1 MSTSSHRALLALLA
15 VALVSN
21 GLGCGGSSSTGRPS
35 TDSTAASHPI
45 SAGKTGTHYL
55 NDGDHEPINDEDQ
68 DNNTADTDND
78 YREDHLKTENNSYH
92 DEDDSYIV
100 NYGHPANPADRQ
112 AITTLVRRYY
122 AAAVADDGAA
132 ACSMLTPTFVKAI
145 PGDYGRYPGP
155 PYLRGKTC
163 ATVMTKMM
171 RHSQAQASNDFAV
184 TAVRSHENVAYALIG
199 STVLPASFLQLERVG
214 GSWRVS
220 SLLGSALP

>member
-1 MSTSSHRALLALLA
+1 MRANAQKVLLMLPATM
-15 VALVSN
+15 LVSN
-21 GLGCGGSSSTGRPS
+21 GLGCGSSSPTGRPS
-35 TDSTAASHPI
+35 TDSTATSHPTP
-45 SAGKTGTHYL
+45 AGKTGTHYL
-55 NDGDHEPINDEDQ
+55 NDGDHEPSSDEDQ

-122 AAAVADDGAA
+122 AAAVADDGAE

-145 PGDYGRYPGP
+145 PGDYGRPPGP

-163 ATVMTKMM
+163 ATVMSKMM
-171 RHSQAQASNDFAV
+171 RHSQAQLSNDFAV
-184 TAVRSHENVAYALIG
+184 TAVRTHGNVAYALIG
-199 STVLPASFLQLERVG
+199 STVLPASFLQLERMS